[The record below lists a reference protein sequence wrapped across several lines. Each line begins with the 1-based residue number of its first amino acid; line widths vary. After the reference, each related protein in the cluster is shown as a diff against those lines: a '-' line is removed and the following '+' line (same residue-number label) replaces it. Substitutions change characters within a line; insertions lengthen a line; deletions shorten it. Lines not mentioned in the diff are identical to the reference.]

1 MYQRGKKMKT
11 NKKTLALLALMCLGA
26 VACSDENDT
35 PNENNGNGMQD
46 YDTSSWSWDKH
57 VVPDTIFYKSQKSR

>member
-1 MYQRGKKMKT
+1 MKK

-35 PNENNGNGMQD
+35 PNEDNGNGMPH
-46 YDTSSWSWDKH
+46 YDTASWTWDKH